1 MKKITLEVI
10 ERNRDKT
17 SGSRKV
23 RRDGFIP
30 GIVYGPDFESTKVEV
45 NYSTFDSVIH
55 RITNTTPITLQFSSD
70 AGKGDEQLT
79 YLKNVQRHKVTDRPI
94 HIDFYVPS
102 AGKAMHIEVPVKTV
116 NEPKGI
122 EMGGVLDLH
131 YDSISIEAL
140 PKDIPEVIEIDIAE
154 LDLGDHLQLKDITLP
169 EGVKALMDEE
179 DIIVSVL
186 APRGAASDE
195 TEEGEES
202 AEPDV
207 IGEEK

>member
-1 MKKITLEVI
+1 MKKTTIEVI

-30 GIVYGPDFESTKVEV
+30 GIVYGPDFEPKKVEV
-45 NYSTFDSVIH
+45 NYSTFDSIIH
-55 RITNTTPITLQFSSD
+55 RITNTTPVTLQFTSE
-70 AGKGDEQLT
+70 AGKGEEKLT

-102 AGKAMHIEVPVKTV
+102 AGHAMHIEVPVRTI

-122 EMGGVLDLH
+122 EKGGILEHH
-131 YDSISIEAL
+131 YEFISVEAL
-140 PKDIPEVIEIDIAE
+140 PKNIPEVIEIDVAE
-154 LDLGDHLQLKDITLP
+154 LDLGDHLQLKDLTLP

-186 APRGAASDE
+186 APKAVVE
-195 TEEGEES
+195 VEEGEEEAS
-202 AEPDV
+202 AEPNV
-207 IGEEK
+207 IGEE